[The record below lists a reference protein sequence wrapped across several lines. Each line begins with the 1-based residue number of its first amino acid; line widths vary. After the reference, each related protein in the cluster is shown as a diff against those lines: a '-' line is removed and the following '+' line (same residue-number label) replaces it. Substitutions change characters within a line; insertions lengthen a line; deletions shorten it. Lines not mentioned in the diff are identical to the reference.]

1 MKTIFLLLIILLYKK
16 VINCEKPI
24 ITEVSINE
32 SQTSRLK
39 LIIRWNA
46 KLNDE
51 LDRFLVEYDKMV
63 FNPQRFGYE
72 RKPMIVS
79 DSRINFII
87 SFKYYLKN

>member
-1 MKTIFLLLIILLYKK
+1 MKTIFLLLIILLNKK

-87 SFKYYLKN
+87 SFKYYLKI